1 MQSELSALEERLVG
15 LDNWAEGFGG
25 GLGLGAGRGM
35 GGGNDIWALPRSWRV
50 MKQAGEKAMDRDRGQ
65 GQGASE
71 GSIKNG
77 GGSTTATLTS
87 AEERASEMWRI
98 TLRIRELL
106 DEYNK
111 ALSHQSF
118 LHTLQKPSTLSQKAV
133 HNILFDEEN
142 KPRLIS
148 PSEAEY
154 VSKFAEDLITL
165 APSGGGEVLTRFLER
180 RFNRVFQTKA
190 DKQKSANNSP
200 LSFFSESRI
209 NSTVRGIAVVL
220 SSVLPILSVVVLYF
234 IANNNIRLGL
244 IVLFTVIC
252 SASLA
257 FLSKASNSEII
268 VATATYAAVQ
278 VVFVSGNL
286 SAST

>member
-50 MKQAGEKAMDRDRGQ
+50 MKQAGEKAMDRGQGQ

-71 GSIKNG
+71 GIKNG

-111 ALSHQSF
+111 ALTHQSF

-133 HNILFDEEN
+133 HNILFDAEG
-142 KPRLIS
+142 KPTLIS

-165 APSGGGEVLTRFLER
+165 APGGGQEVLTRFLER
-180 RFNRVFQTKA
+180 RFGWVFETKA
-190 DKQKSANNSP
+190 DKKRASPDSP
-200 LSFFSESRI
+200 LTFFSESRI

-286 SAST
+286 SASS

>member
-1 MQSELSALEERLVG
+1 VG

-25 GLGLGAGRGM
+25 GLGMGAGMGMRG

-50 MKQAGEKAMDRDRGQ
+50 MKQAGEKSLAMDRDR

-87 AEERASEMWRI
+87 AEERASEMWKI

-133 HNILFDEEN
+133 HNILFDAEG
-142 KPRLIS
+142 KPTLIS

-154 VSKFAEDLITL
+154 ASKFAEDLITL
-165 APSGGGEVLTRFLER
+165 APGGGQEVLTRFLER
-180 RFNRVFQTKA
+180 RFGWVFETKA
-190 DKQKSANNSP
+190 DKKKASPDSP
-200 LSFFSESRI
+200 LTFFSESRI